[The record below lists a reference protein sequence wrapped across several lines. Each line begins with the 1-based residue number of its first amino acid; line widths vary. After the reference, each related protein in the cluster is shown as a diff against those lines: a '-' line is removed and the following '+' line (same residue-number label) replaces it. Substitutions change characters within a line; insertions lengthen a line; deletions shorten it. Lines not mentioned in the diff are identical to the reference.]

1 MAIYHLNAKIF
12 GRSNGRSAVAAAAY
26 RSGEKLENEQTGDK
40 WDFTR
45 KDGIYKSGI
54 EYPDNSPEW
63 VKDRETLWNEVE
75 RKENRINSQFS
86 REYDIALPS
95 ELSKDENEK
104 ILKDFIKD
112 NFTKRGIVADWAI
125 HEPSKEGDEKNIHA
139 HVMTTLRQVDQNGW
153 SNNKDRE
160 GNQKEHLENIRESWA
175 KTVNRELERKG
186 LDERIDHRT
195 LAEQGIERIPQ
206 QHMGVVA
213 TAMERSGKEPDRKR
227 VEEIPNQEIEIDQ
240 SIISQEQK
248 ELEYIAYAENALVN
262 PEAYKSVQ
270 MFTTNEENKKHNEI
284 AKTAIEMTFKDRLEA
299 GEKMRN
305 EMIKQYQSNPD
316 KNLHEKG
323 VKVERKLKEVREVLE
338 EGDPQKLLDYS
349 RKEGAR
355 VPEINKEI
363 EKKKEI
369 LKNQNKDIPLE
380 NLRKDINDIER
391 IRREQKRQ
399 RELENEKGRSI

>member
-26 RSGEKLENEQTGDK
+26 RSGEKLENVQTGDK

-104 ILKDFIKD
+104 LLKDFIKD

-227 VEEIPNQEIEIDQ
+227 IEEIQNQEIEIDQ

-284 AKTAIEMTFKDRLEA
+284 TKTAIEMTFKDRLEA

-349 RKEGAR
+349 RKECAR
-355 VPEINKEI
+355 VPELNKEI